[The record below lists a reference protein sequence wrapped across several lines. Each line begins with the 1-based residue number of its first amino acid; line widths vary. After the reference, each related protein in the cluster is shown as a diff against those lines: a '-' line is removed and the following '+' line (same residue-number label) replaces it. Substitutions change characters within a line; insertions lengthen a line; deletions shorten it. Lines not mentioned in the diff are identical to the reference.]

1 VETYSG
7 KSTTLLF
14 DSSLVSNSLQSYL
27 LVESGEISVTFD
39 TLAQAE
45 LTVSAEPCF
54 ANIPFL
60 DLKAQ
65 FGEIRAEV
73 LDAVTR
79 VLESQNF
86 ILGPEVDALERE
98 VAEYV
103 GAKFAIGCASGSDAL
118 LLSQMAIGIGPEDE
132 VITSPFTFGA
142 TAGSIA
148 RLKARPVFVD
158 IHPDTFNFDER
169 QLEAAITSRSRAIMP
184 VHLFGLPAHMDAV
197 LEIARKHHLAVIEDA
212 AQAIGARWSEK
223 SIGSLGTCGC
233 FSFFPSKNLGGAGDG
248 GMITTNDPQIAQRL
262 RILRVHGSRKKYSY
276 ELLGINSRID
286 ALQAAILRVKLRYLD
301 VWTDRRRRNAEIYR
315 RLFAEYS
322 LTEQLALPCAPES
335 SFHVYNQFSIRAPR
349 RDELR
354 EYLRERGVPSEV
366 YYPSPLHL
374 EPAFEYLGHRIGDF
388 PNSEAACRDVL
399 SLPIYPELTLDQQR
413 AVVATISRFYHAEL

>member
-1 VETYSG
+1 MA
-7 KSTTLLF
+7 F
-14 DSSLVSNSLQSYL
+14 DVLAGA
-27 LVESGEISVTFD
+27 ES
-39 TLAQAE
+39 A
-45 LTVSAEPCF
+45 VSAELSS
-54 ANIPFL
+54 ANVPLL

-65 FGEIRAEV
+65 FGEIRDEV

-79 VLESQNF
+79 VLESQHF

-103 GAKFAIGCASGSDAL
+103 GVEFAIGCASGSDAL
-118 LLSQMAIGIGPEDE
+118 LLAQMAIGIESEDE

-184 VHLFGLPAHMDAV
+184 VHLFGLPADMDNV
-197 LEIARKHHLAVIEDA
+197 LEIAHEHHLAVIEDA
-212 AQAIGARWSEK
+212 AQAIGARWKEK

-248 GMITTNDPQIAQRL
+248 GMITTNDPQLAQRL
-262 RILRVHGSRKKYSY
+262 RTLRVHGARKKYRY

-301 VWTDRRRRNAEIYR
+301 NWTDNRRRNAETYR
-315 RLFAEYS
+315 ELFAEHH
-322 LTEQLALPCAPES
+322 LTELLVLPCAPQA

-349 RDELR
+349 RDELQ
-354 EYLRERGVPSEV
+354 EYLRGRGISTEV
-366 YYPSPLHL
+366 YYPSPLHV
-374 EPAFEYLGHRIGDF
+374 EPAFAYLGYRNGDF
-388 PNSEAACRDVL
+388 PNAEIACREVL
-399 SLPIYPELTLDQQR
+399 SIPIYPELTVDQQQ
-413 AVVATISRFYHAEL
+413 AVVAAISRFYSVGP

>member
-1 VETYSG
+1 MALEVMA
-7 KSTTLLF
+7 LA
-14 DSSLVSNSLQSYL
+14 DSP
-27 LVESGEISVTFD
+27 
-39 TLAQAE
+39 
-45 LTVSAEPCF
+45 VSAESSF
-54 ANIPFL
+54 ANISFL

-65 FGEIRAEV
+65 FGEIRDEL

-79 VLESQNF
+79 VLESQHF

-103 GAKFAIGCASGSDAL
+103 GVEFAIGCASGSDAL
-118 LLSQMAIGIGPEDE
+118 LLAQMAIGIESEDE

-184 VHLFGLPAHMDAV
+184 VHLFGLPANMDVV

-212 AQAIGARWSEK
+212 AQAIGARWKEK
-223 SIGSLGTCGC
+223 NIGSLGTCGC

-248 GMITTNDPQIAQRL
+248 GMITTNDPQLAEKL
-262 RILRVHGSRKKYSY
+262 RILRVHGSRKKYRY

-301 VWTDRRRRNAEIYR
+301 NWTDGRRRNAETYR
-315 RLFAEYS
+315 ELFAEYN
-322 LTEQLALPCAPES
+322 LTEQLALPCAPKA

-349 RDELR
+349 RDELQG
-354 EYLRERGVPSEV
+354 YLRDRGILTEV
-366 YYPSPLHL
+366 YYPSPLHV
-374 EPAFEYLGHRIGDF
+374 EPAFAYLGHRIGDF
-388 PNSEAACRDVL
+388 PNAEAACREVL

-413 AVVATISRFYHAEL
+413 AVVATISRFYQRGTLRKLCAGV

>member
-1 VETYSG
+1 VAFD
-7 KSTTLLF
+7 LLAPA
-14 DSSLVSNSLQSYL
+14 
-27 LVESGEISVTFD
+27 ES
-39 TLAQAE
+39 A
-45 LTVSAEPCF
+45 VSAETSS
-54 ANIPFL
+54 ASVPFL

-65 FGEIRAEV
+65 FGEIRDEV
-73 LDAVTR
+73 LGAVTR
-79 VLESQNF
+79 VLESQHF

-103 GAKFAIGCASGSDAL
+103 GAEFAIGCASGSDAL
-118 LLSQMAIGIGPEDE
+118 LLAQMAIGIEPEDE

-184 VHLFGLPAHMDAV
+184 VHLFGLPANMDLV

-212 AQAIGARWSEK
+212 AQAIGARWKEK
-223 SIGSLGTCGC
+223 NIGSLGTCGC

-248 GMITTNDPQIAQRL
+248 GMITTNDPQLAERL
-262 RILRVHGSRKKYSY
+262 RILRVHGTRKKYRY

-286 ALQAAILRVKLRYLD
+286 ALQAAILRVKLRHLD
-301 VWTDRRRRNAEIYR
+301 NWTDGRRRNAETYR
-315 RLFAEYS
+315 ELFTKCD
-322 LTEQLALPCAPES
+322 LTEQLALPCES
-335 SFHVYNQFSIRAPR
+335 EASFHVYNQFSIRAPR

-354 EYLRERGVPSEV
+354 EYLRGRGIPTEV
-366 YYPSPLHL
+366 YYPSPLHV
-374 EPAFEYLGHRIGDF
+374 EPAFAYLGHSIGDF
-388 PNSEAACRDVL
+388 PNAEAA
-399 SLPIYPELTLDQQR
+399 
-413 AVVATISRFYHAEL
+413 